1 MKDERRSSMARRAAL
16 ALARGLALAL
26 LFVAGKSAAAPQAHI
41 LRVDPRAA
49 LQNGN
54 PVLTTIVE
62 VSQTKRISDAT
73 ASCAGLTGN
82 GQLDCMSQ
90 ALEQPFALYTPFPFP
105 AQNAIF
111 TVAVE
116 GSDFPAKY

>member
-1 MKDERRSSMARRAAL
+1 MNGERRTGRACRV
-16 ALARGLALAL
+16 ALARALFAAL
-26 LFVAGKSAAAPQAHI
+26 LLLAGASSAAPQAHL
-41 LRVDPRAA
+41 LRIDPRAA

-54 PVLTTIVE
+54 PVLTTVVE

-90 ALEQPFALYTPFPFP
+90 ALEQPFALYTP
-105 AQNAIF
+105 
-111 TVAVE
+111 
-116 GSDFPAKY
+116 